1 MKKII
6 NAPENYVDEM
16 LEGIYVA
23 HPDLVT
29 YVEDDLRCLV
39 TANKK
44 EGKVGI
50 ATGGGSGHLPL
61 FLGYVGQ
68 GMLDGCC
75 VGDVFQSPSS
85 EQMLAVTKAVDSGAG
100 VLYIYG
106 NYNGDIFNFDM
117 AAEMAEFESGIRVET
132 VLGADDVAS
141 GPLPAKGEK
150 SIRRGV
156 AGIFFVYKCAGAAA
170 DEMMSLDEVKR
181 VAEKAAANVRTMG
194 VALTPCIVP
203 RVGHP
208 GFSIGEDEM
217 EIGMGIHGETGIR
230 RGKLEPADKI
240 VEEMLEKILGDF
252 DVIDGRRVA
261 VLVNGLGATTLD
273 EQYIVTRKIN
283 AILKERNIS
292 VKKYYVGEYATAL
305 EMAGVS
311 ISVLRLD
318 EELERLLE
326 KPAQTPF
333 FQQGSISSEG
343 IVKRTSVKSEAV
355 SREVCGCTEKAGEDK
370 SILIDLIRNV
380 KDVMAE
386 KKDYLIDLDSI
397 VGDGDLGLT
406 MSDGFAAAYEAVHGS
421 GETDAGKLLYSA
433 GKAMSVAVPSTMG
446 TLMASGLMQ
455 AGKRLKGKTE
465 LALAEYIELFD
476 GYVEG
481 VMNLGKAKPGDKTFL
496 DGMVPAVEAL
506 KAAKDAG
513 KDVKAAAEEAKA
525 AAEKGFENT
534 TTMVAVHG
542 RAATRGEASR
552 SLKDPGAAVA
562 MLIMGAFAQTV

>member
-6 NAPENYVDEM
+6 NAPEHYVDEM
-16 LEGIYVA
+16 LEGIYTA

-29 YVEDDLRCLV
+29 YVADDLRCLV

-61 FLGYVGQ
+61 FLGYVGR

-85 EQMLAVTKAVDSGAG
+85 EQMLAVTKAIDSVAG
-100 VLYIYG
+100 VLYNYG
-106 NYNGDIFNFDM
+106 NYNGDIFNFNM
-117 AAEMAEFESGIRVET
+117 AAEMAEFEDGIRVET

-141 GPLPAKGEK
+141 GPLPAPGEK

-203 RVGHP
+203 RVGHA
-208 GFSIGEDEM
+208 GFAIGEDEM

-230 RGKLEPADKI
+230 RGKLEPADQI

-252 DVIDGRRVA
+252 DEIDGGRVA

-273 EQYIVTRKIN
+273 EQYIVTRKIDKV
-283 AILKERNIS
+283 LKSRNIT

-311 ISVLRLD
+311 ISVLKLD
-318 EELERLLE
+318 EELERLLGE
-326 KPAQTPF
+326 PAQTPF
-333 FQQGSISSEG
+333 FHQGSVSSEG
-343 IVKRTSVKSEAV
+343 TVKMDAARAAKAP
-355 SREVCGCTEKAGEDK
+355 EKAAEGKKGEDVNSLVGFLK
-370 SILIDLIRNV
+370 KTSEI
-380 KDVMAE
+380 MAAHR
-386 KKDYLIDLDSI
+386 DYLIDLDSV

-406 MSDGFAAAYEAVHGS
+406 MSDGFAAAYKAVAGTGEADS
-421 GETDAGKLLYSA
+421 GKLLYTA
-433 GKAMSVAVPSTMG
+433 GKAMSIAVPSTMG

-455 AGKRLKGKTE
+455 AGKRLRGKTE
-465 LALAEYIELFD
+465 TGLSESVELFE
-476 GYVEG
+476 GYAEG
-481 VMNLGKAKPGDKTFL
+481 VMNLGKAKIGDKTFL

-506 KAAKDAG
+506 KEAKAAG
-513 KDVKAAAEEAKA
+513 KDLKAAAADAKA
-525 AAEKGFENT
+525 AAEKGFEDT
-534 TTMVAVHG
+534 TTMLAVHG

-562 MLIMGAFAQTV
+562 MLNMDAFCQTV

>member
-16 LEGIYVA
+16 LEGIYTA

-29 YVEDDLRCLV
+29 YVGGDLRCLV

-61 FLGYVGQ
+61 FLGYVGK

-75 VGDVFQSPSS
+75 VGDVFQSPSA
-85 EQMLAVTKAVDSGAG
+85 EQMLAVTKAIDSGAG

-106 NYNGDIFNFDM
+106 NYNGDIFNFNM
-117 AAEMAEFESGIRVET
+117 AAEMAEFEDGIRVET

-141 GPLPAKGEK
+141 GPRPADGEK

-170 DEMMSLDEVKR
+170 NAMMSLDEVKR
-181 VAEKAAANVRTMG
+181 IAEKANSNVRTMG

-208 GFSIGEDEM
+208 GFSIGDDEM

-230 RGKLEPADKI
+230 RGKIEPADQI
-240 VEEMLEKILGDF
+240 VDEMLEKILADF
-252 DVIDGRRVA
+252 DGIDGSRVA

-273 EQYIVTRKIN
+273 EQYIVTRRID
-283 AILKERNIS
+283 AVLKSRNIT

-311 ISVLRLD
+311 ISILKLD
-318 EELERLLE
+318 DELEKLLAE
-326 KPAQTPF
+326 PAQTPF
-333 FQQGSISSEG
+333 FQQGSVSDDGTVKMDVHKEAAAAQKAEAKDKEDVNVLVGLLKKISE
-343 IVKRTSVKSEAV
+343 I
-355 SREVCGCTEKAGEDK
+355 
-370 SILIDLIRNV
+370 
-380 KDVMAE
+380 MAE
-386 KKDYLIDLDSI
+386 HKDYLIDLDSV

-406 MSDGFAAAYEAVHGS
+406 MSDGFAAAYEAVHGT
-421 GETDAGKLLYSA
+421 GETDSGKVLYNA
-433 GKAMSVAVPSTMG
+433 GKAMSIAVPSTMG

-455 AGKRLKGKTE
+455 AGKRLRGNTQPG
-465 LALAEYIELFD
+465 LAEFVELFD
-476 GYVEG
+476 GYAEG
-481 VMNLGKAKPGDKTFL
+481 VMGLGKAKVGDKTFL

-506 KAAKDAG
+506 KAASAAG
-513 KDVKAAAEEAKA
+513 KSLKEAADDAKA

-534 TTMVAVHG
+534 TTMIAVHG

-562 MLIMGAFAQTV
+562 MLIMDAFAQVM

>member
-6 NAPENYVDEM
+6 NAPEHYVDEM
-16 LEGIYVA
+16 LEGIYTA

-29 YVEDDLRCLV
+29 YVADDLRCLV

-61 FLGYVGQ
+61 FLGYVGR

-85 EQMLAVTKAVDSGAG
+85 EQMLAVTKAIDSGAG

-117 AAEMAEFESGIRVET
+117 AAEMAEFEDGIRVET

-141 GPLPAKGEK
+141 GPCPAEGEK

-170 DEMMSLDEVKR
+170 DMMMDLDEVKR
-181 VAEKAAANVRTMG
+181 IAEKAASNVRTMG

-203 RVGHP
+203 RVGHA
-208 GFSIGEDEM
+208 GFAIGEDEM

-230 RGKLEPADKI
+230 RGKLEPADQI
-240 VEEMLEKILGDF
+240 VEEMMEKILGDF
-252 DVIDGRRVA
+252 DEIDGSRVA

-273 EQYIVTRKIN
+273 EQYIVTRKIDG
-283 AILKERNIS
+283 ILKSRNIA

-311 ISVLRLD
+311 ISVLKLD
-318 EELERLLE
+318 GELERLLSE
-326 KPAQTPF
+326 PAQTPF
-333 FQQGSISSEG
+333 FQQGS
-343 IVKRTSVKSEAV
+343 VSEAGTV
-355 SREVCGCTEKAGEDK
+355 RMDVKKPGKASLNPEKEKKGEDVNSLVGFLK
-370 SILIDLIRNV
+370 KVSEI
-380 KDVMAE
+380 MAE
-386 KKDYLIDLDSI
+386 NRDYLIDLDSV

-406 MSDGFAAAYEAVHGS
+406 MSDGFAAAYEAVS
-421 GETDAGKLLYSA
+421 GTGEADSGKLLYAA
-433 GKAMSVAVPSTMG
+433 GKAMSIAVPSTMG

-455 AGKRLKGKTE
+455 AGKRLRGKTKTGILE
-465 LALAEYIELFD
+465 SVDLFE
-476 GYVEG
+476 GYAEG
-481 VMNLGKAKPGDKTFL
+481 VAALGKAKVGDKTFL
-496 DGMVPAVEAL
+496 DGMAPAVEAL
-506 KAAKDAG
+506 KAAKEAG
-513 KDVKAAAEEAKA
+513 KDLKAAAADAKA
-525 AAEKGFENT
+525 AAAKGFEDT

-562 MLIMGAFAQTV
+562 VLIMDAFEQTV